1 MSRQKIA
8 GVAVALA
15 ALTLAACGSNSLSG
29 EPTGA
34 ATGAPTD
41 GATSAAAQP
50 SPSADNALFDKLP
63 DKIKSAKKIVVG
75 TDASYAPN
83 EFFAGDGSTI
93 QGADVDLFNAV
104 AAKLG
109 VTVDYQNAKFATIIL
124 GVSSGK
130 YDVGV
135 SSFTINSDRMKQ
147 VNMISYYQAGT
158 QWAEGSGKSVDPD
171 NACGKTIAVQRDTV
185 QDTDDLP
192 GREKKCGSN
201 QIKVLRFDG
210 QDQATAAVV
219 SGRADAM
226 LADSPITQYAVQQAK
241 GKLKVVGDIYDA
253 APYGYVVPKDETDFA
268 DALAE
273 ALKEA
278 KADGSYDKALNK
290 WGIQSGAI
298 TDFAVNPQS

>member
-8 GVAVALA
+8 AAAVAVA

-29 EPTGA
+29 GSSAGPS
-34 ATGAPTD
+34 
-41 GATSAAAQP
+41 SAAAQP
-50 SPSADNALFDKLP
+50 SQSVDKALFDKLP
-63 DKIKSAKKIVVG
+63 DKIKSSKKILIG

-109 VTVDYQNAKFATIIL
+109 VKTEFQNAKFDSIIL

-130 YDVGV
+130 YDMGI
-135 SSFTINSDRMKQ
+135 SSFTINQDRMKQ
-147 VNMISYYQAGT
+147 VNMISYYEAGT
-158 QWAEGSGKSVDPD
+158 QWAVGSGKSVDPD
-171 NACGKTIAVQRDTV
+171 NACGKTVAVQRDTV

-192 GREKKCGSN
+192 QRQKKCGSN
-201 QIKVLRFDG
+201 KIKVLRFDG
-210 QDQATAAVV
+210 QDQVTASVV

-226 LADSPITQYAVQQAK
+226 LADSPITQYAVKQAK
-241 GKLKVVGDIYDA
+241 GKLKAVGDVYDA
-253 APYGYVVPKDETDFA
+253 APYGYVVPKDQTQFA
-268 DALAE
+268 DVLAQ
-273 ALKEA
+273 ALKEV
-278 KADGSYDKALNK
+278 KSDGSYDKALSK

-298 TDFAVNPQS
+298 DSFAVNPKS

>member
-8 GVAVALA
+8 GVAIAVA
-15 ALTLAACGSNSLSG
+15 ALTLAACGSNSLGGGASAGPTSG
-29 EPTGA
+29 
-34 ATGAPTD
+34 
-41 GATSAAAQP
+41 AAQP
-50 SPSADNALFDKLP
+50 SQSVDKALFNKLP
-63 DKIKSAKKIVVG
+63 DKIKSSKKIVVG

-83 EFFAGDGSTI
+83 EFFANDGSTI

-109 VTVDYQNAKFATIIL
+109 VTTQYQNAKFDTIIL

-135 SSFTINSDRMKQ
+135 SSFTINPDRMKQ
-147 VNMISYYQAGT
+147 VNMISYYEAGT
-158 QWAEGSGKSVDPD
+158 QWAAGAGKSVNPD

-192 GREKKCGSN
+192 KRQQKCGSN
-201 QIKVLRFDG
+201 KIKVLRFDG
-210 QDQATAAVV
+210 QDQVTATVV

-226 LADSPITQYAVQQAK
+226 LADSPITQYAVKQAK
-241 GKLKVVGDIYDA
+241 GKLKTAGDIYDA
-253 APYGYVVPKDETDFA
+253 APYGFVVPKDQKQFA
-268 DALAE
+268 DVLAE
-273 ALKEA
+273 ALKEV
-278 KADGSYDKALNK
+278 KADGSYDKALSK

-298 TDFAVNPQS
+298 DKFVVNPKS

>member
-1 MSRQKIA
+1 MSRQKILGA
-8 GVAVALA
+8 AVLA
-15 ALTLAACGSNSLSG
+15 AVMSLAACGSNSLSG
-29 EPTGA
+29 GND
-34 ATGAPTD
+34 APSGD
-41 GATSAAAQP
+41 ASSAAAQ
-50 SPSADNALFDKLP
+50 SGQSADTALFDKLP
-63 DKIKSAKKIVVG
+63 DKIKSSKKIVVG

-109 VTVDYQNAKFATIIL
+109 VKAEYQNAKFETIIL

-135 SSFTINSDRMKQ
+135 SSFTINADRMKQ

-158 QWAEGSGKSVDPD
+158 QWAAGSGKSVDPG
-171 NACGKTIAVQRDTV
+171 NACGKTIAVQRGTV

-192 GREKKCGSN
+192 ARQKKCGSN
-201 QIKVLRFDG
+201 KIKVLRFDG

-226 LADSPITQYAVQQAK
+226 LADSPITQYAVKQSK
-241 GKLKVVGDIYDA
+241 GALKTVGDVYDA
-253 APYGYVVPKDETDFA
+253 APYGFVVPKDDTQFA
-268 DALAE
+268 DVLAE
-273 ALKEA
+273 ALGEIKS
-278 KADGSYDKALNK
+278 DGSYEKALTK

-298 TDFAVNPQS
+298 DDFAVNPKG